1 MLGRVYF
8 AGNDSY
14 QNFLVFAPKFSYL
27 ILDSNNK
34 IDWILTRISSE
45 KIKPFD
51 TNFEPTLS
59 NLAKSKIILKFSN
72 SVLVQ
77 KKFSSLDS
85 NFNLKLYI
93 VYELATWPRNPTNNF
108 TLKNFLF
115 GTVQLTRNPD
125 KSKVTYNGWGIAF
138 DRKVFSSFDN
148 DIAKNVTVFCVKN
161 SSSPHNDNPKK

>member
-1 MLGRVYF
+1 M
-8 AGNDSY
+8 
-14 QNFLVFAPKFSYL
+14 
-27 ILDSNNK
+27 
-34 IDWILTRISSE
+34 TRISSE

-125 KSKVTYNGWGIAF
+125 KSKVTYNG
-138 DRKVFSSFDN
+138 
-148 DIAKNVTVFCVKN
+148 
-161 SSSPHNDNPKK
+161 